1 MKCGALLALHLRSLA
16 LATQA
21 FYKRNAMSDSKE
33 PPTPRLGERIAKVLA
48 RAGVASRRDVERMI
62 AAGRI
67 AKDGEILKSPAFLVA
82 GVEGI
87 TVDGRPVVAQ
97 DATRIWRHHK
107 PFGVVTTHSD
117 PQGRPTVFDRLP
129 RDLPRVIS
137 VGRLDQN
144 TEGLLLLTNDGEL
157 ARWLELPSSGWLRHY
172 RVRVSG
178 FVDPFKLVELG
189 EGITLDGV
197 VYGPV
202 EANIEDTPAIDGT
215 WLTIT
220 IGEGK
225 NREVRKILRHL
236 ELSVL
241 QLIRVGFGPFALG
254 DLRKGAVEEVPAH
267 EVQALLRQ
275 MGGASS

>member
-1 MKCGALLALHLRSLA
+1 
-16 LATQA
+16 
-21 FYKRNAMSDSKE
+21 MSE
-33 PPTPRLGERIAKVLA
+33 PKDPPAPRLGERIAKVLA

-67 AKDGEILKSPAFLVA
+67 AKDGETLTSPAFLVM
-82 GVEGI
+82 GVKGI
-87 TVDGRPVVAQ
+87 TVDGRAVVAQ

-129 RDLPRVIS
+129 RGLPRVIS

-241 QLIRVGFGPFALG
+241 QLIRVGFGPFALA

-267 EVQALLRQ
+267 EVRALLRQ
-275 MGGASS
+275 QSGAGR